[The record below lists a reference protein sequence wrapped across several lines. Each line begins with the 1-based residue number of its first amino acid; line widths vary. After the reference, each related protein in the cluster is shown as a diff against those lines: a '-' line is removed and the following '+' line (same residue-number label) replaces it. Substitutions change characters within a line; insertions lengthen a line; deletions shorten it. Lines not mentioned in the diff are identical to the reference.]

1 MKKRILSLLLVAVL
15 GVSLC
20 ACNGPATN
28 DPSGDS
34 GNVGSESGGENNPML
49 FEVPEGGYDGSEVT
63 ISFHHTL
70 SSRYWSLLDTYIAEF
85 NKLYPNIHVEHQL
98 VGDYED
104 IYESTMKIGLEKGPN
119 VVYCDLENVANYRL
133 KEYVV
138 ALDNLIKHPEV
149 GYSQDQLN
157 DFVDAFYNQGK
168 EYGDGYMYS
177 LPVNKKAE
185 VLYYNKTF
193 FDQHQLKVPT
203 TWAEMEVVCEQI
215 KAIDPQ
221 STPLGY
227 ESASNWF
234 VTMSQQLGTDYAS
247 ATEENQAFV
256 KDAQEWYTKG
266 YVLTSNL
273 EDSTSANWQFVNP
286 GAGQCYM
293 VIATSAGAKY
303 FLPTT
308 QGDGTYP
315 FEVGV
320 TKVPQSNANNPKI
333 YSEGPNVCILQKEN
347 PQEVMASWLFVKF
360 LTTNKEFQA
369 ELSMKSELMP
379 VLKSVANE
387 PNYAEYLAGAN
398 NADGIQ
404 MLVMKLCMEQQEAY
418 FALPGLTNSN
428 TVCSKMG
435 ELLEEAMRTNGDVKS
450 LFGKAMNE
458 IKP

>member
-1 MKKRILSLLLVAVL
+1 MRKRILSLLLVVVL

-63 ISFHHTL
+63 ISFYHTL

-104 IYESTMKIGLEKGPN
+104 IYESTTKIGLEKGPN

-149 GYSQDQLN
+149 GYSQEQLN
-157 DFVDAFYNQGK
+157 DFIDAFYNQGK

-193 FDQHQLKVPT
+193 FDLHQLKVPT
-203 TWAEMEVVCEQI
+203 TWAEMEAVCEQI
-215 KAIDPQ
+215 KAIAPQ
-221 STPLGY
+221 SIPLGY

-234 VTMSQQLGTDYAS
+234 VTMSEQMGADYTS

-256 KDAQEWYTKG
+256 KDVQEWYTKG

-303 FLPTT
+303 FLPSV

-320 TKVPQSNANNPKI
+320 AKVPQSDVDNPKI

-360 LTTNKEFQA
+360 LTTNKAFQA

-379 VLKSVANE
+379 VLKSVAE
-387 PNYAEYLAGAN
+387 ELNYAAYLAGAN
-398 NADGIQ
+398 NTDGIQ
-404 MLVMKLCMEQQEAY
+404 MLVMKLCIEQQNSY
-418 FALPGLTNSN
+418 FSLPGLENSN
-428 TVCSKMG
+428 TVSLKLG

-450 LFGKAMNE
+450 LFEKVMSE